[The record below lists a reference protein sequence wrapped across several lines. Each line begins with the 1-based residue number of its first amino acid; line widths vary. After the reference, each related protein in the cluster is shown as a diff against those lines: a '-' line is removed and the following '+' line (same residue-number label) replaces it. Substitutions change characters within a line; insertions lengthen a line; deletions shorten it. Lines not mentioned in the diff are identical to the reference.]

1 MNCPP
6 ATRRLVIAT
15 LHQVQR
21 RSGNSAVDAVLPDG
35 DANVSAMVGILAKAS
50 RVCQC
55 TRLGEI
61 SEINIYTVSNLQ
73 YIACICSPTPL
84 IPNRKVVS
92 HMHNAEG
99 VSSDDISS
107 SSARV
112 ADSAVHPDSVGP
124 GKAWGICTSVDLHD
138 CIPDRIRDAKQIE
151 AYVVQLC
158 DLIEMKRY
166 GACQVVNFG
175 EGRVAGYSMVQLIE
189 TSLISGHFAN
199 DTNSAYLDIF
209 SCKGYDPAVVEEFSK
224 AFFGA
229 RRSSHRAMLRY

>member
-1 MNCPP
+1 MWMCQSW
-6 ATRRLVIAT
+6 AAFSLRGRKFV
-15 LHQVQR
+15 
-21 RSGNSAVDAVLPDG
+21 
-35 DANVSAMVGILAKAS
+35 NVRAA
-50 RVCQC
+50 R
-55 TRLGEI
+55 EI
-61 SEINIYTVSNLQ
+61 SEINIYSVSIVQ
-73 YIACICSPTPL
+73 YSANTCFTTPTT
-84 IPNRKVVS
+84 PNRKVVS

-99 VSSDDISS
+99 ATSDDISS
-107 SSARV
+107 SSPRI

-138 CIPDRIRDAKQIE
+138 CIPERIRDAKQIE

-158 DLIEMKRY
+158 ELIEMKRF
-166 GACQVVNFG
+166 GACQIVNFG

-209 SCKGYDPAVVEEFSK
+209 SCKGYEPTVVEEFSK

>member
-1 MNCPP
+1 M
-6 ATRRLVIAT
+6 RGV
-15 LHQVQR
+15 
-21 RSGNSAVDAVLPDG
+21 
-35 DANVSAMVGILAKAS
+35 
-50 RVCQC
+50 
-55 TRLGEI
+55 GEI
-61 SEINIYTVSNLQ
+61 SAIKIYSVSTVQ
-73 YIACICSPTPL
+73 YSAPTCCTTPTT
-84 IPNRKVVS
+84 PNRKVVS

-99 VSSDDISS
+99 ATSDDISS
-107 SSARV
+107 SSARI

-138 CIPDRIRDAKQIE
+138 CIPERIRDAKQIE

-158 DLIEMKRY
+158 ELIEMKRY
-166 GACQVVNFG
+166 GACQIVNFG

-209 SCKGYDPAVVEEFSK
+209 SCKGYEPTVVEEFSK

-229 RRSSHRAMLRY
+229 RRSSHRALLRY

>member
-1 MNCPP
+1 MCASTPP
-6 ATRRLVIAT
+6 
-15 LHQVQR
+15 
-21 RSGNSAVDAVLPDG
+21 
-35 DANVSAMVGILAKAS
+35 IL
-50 RVCQC
+50 
-55 TRLGEI
+55 
-61 SEINIYTVSNLQ
+61 
-73 YIACICSPTPL
+73 
-84 IPNRKVVS
+84 NRKVVS
-92 HMHNAEG
+92 FMHNAEG
-99 VSSDDISS
+99 ATSDDISS
-107 SSARV
+107 SSARL
-112 ADSAVHPDSVGP
+112 ADSPIQPDSVGP

-138 CIPDRIRDAKQIE
+138 CTPDRIRDAKQIE

-158 DLIEMKRY
+158 ELIQMNRY
-166 GACQVVNFG
+166 GACQVVHFG